1 MELLANT
8 SMEFIESEKTFNKIL
23 SRLSSILYCDD
34 PQYLDV
40 TYERASTTNTNNDEY
55 AMEVDAKSDGQGRKS
70 SPESTHGRN
79 GYRSD
84 ATGDDEARQILV
96 RVRELLQVSD
106 TVDLLFWYNVS
117 LLTLC
122 ATV

>member
-40 TYERASTTNTNNDEY
+40 TYERASTTNTKNDEY

-70 SPESTHGRN
+70 NPESTHGRN

-84 ATGDDEARQILV
+84 ATGDDEAHQILV

-106 TVDLLFWYNVS
+106 TVDFLFWCNVS

-122 ATV
+122 AAV